1 MLDDIALFVE
11 VVNRGSLAAG
21 AKQVKLPAATVTR
34 RIQRLEAQLG
44 VKLMHRSARKLVLT
58 HDGEVYFQT
67 YAELVQQF
75 NQAQQVLSQE
85 NQQLAGKVK
94 VLAPVNISHGILRTM
109 WVSFTNEYPDI
120 QLDLE
125 LSNHQMDL
133 IESQADL
140 AIRIGKQPDSS
151 FYQRR
156 LGELETVLIATPA
169 YLKAHGEPAHP
180 SELVEHNLI
189 GISMRKKWVLHNH
202 ANSQNFTLYP
212 QCRAQINDPVFVKY
226 FVLDSQGIALVPLTE
241 VKNELDNGEAVCILP
256 DWKGE
261 VRDIFLI
268 WPGGKLLSKR
278 AQCLRDYIF
287 DYMNKSL

>member
-109 WVSFTNEYPDI
+109 WVSFTKEYPDI

-169 YLKAHGEPAHP
+169 YLKAHGEPSHP

-189 GISMRKKWVLHNH
+189 GISMRKKWLLHNH
-202 ANSQNFTLYP
+202 VNSQNFTLYP

-241 VKNELDNGEAVCILP
+241 VKNELDNGEAVRILP

>member
-94 VLAPVNISHGILRTM
+94 VLAPVNISHGILRAM

-133 IESQADL
+133 IETQADL

-169 YLKAHGEPAHP
+169 YLRAHGEPSHP

-189 GISMRKKWVLHNH
+189 GISMRKKWVLQNH
-202 ANSQNFTLYP
+202 VNSQNFTLYP

-241 VKNELDNGEAVCILP
+241 VKNELDNGEAVRILP

>member
-11 VVNRGSLAAG
+11 VVNRGNLATA
-21 AKQVKLPAATVTR
+21 AKQLKLPAATVTR
-34 RIQRLEAQLG
+34 RIQRLEERLG

-58 HDGEVYFQT
+58 HDGDVYFQT

-75 NQAQQVLSQE
+75 NQAQQILGQESKQLS
-85 NQQLAGKVK
+85 GKVK
-94 VLAPVNISHGILRTM
+94 VLAPVNISHGILRSM
-109 WVSFTNEYPDI
+109 WVSFTRDYPDI

-125 LSNHQMDL
+125 LSNLQMDL
-133 IESQADL
+133 IEAQADL

-156 LGELETVLIATPA
+156 LGELETVLVATQT
-169 YLKAHGEPAHP
+169 YIEAHGAPEHP
-180 SELVEHNLI
+180 SQLIEHNLI
-189 GISMRKKWVLHNH
+189 GLTMRKKWVLHQQTT
-202 ANSQNFTLYP
+202 SQNYTLYP
-212 QCRAQINDPVFVKY
+212 QWRAQINDPVFVKY

-241 VKNELDNGEAVCILP
+241 VKAELDSGEAVRILP

-268 WPGGKLLSKR
+268 WPSGKLMSKR

-287 DYMNKSL
+287 EYMHKSL

>member
-34 RIQRLEAQLG
+34 RTQRLEAQLG

-94 VLAPVNISHGILRTM
+94 VLAPVNISHGILRAM

-133 IESQADL
+133 IETQADL

-169 YLKAHGEPAHP
+169 YLKAHGEPSHP

-189 GISMRKKWVLHNH
+189 GISMRKKWVLHNYV
-202 ANSQNFTLYP
+202 NSQSFTLYP

-241 VKNELDNGEAVCILP
+241 VKNELDNGEAVRILP

>member
-94 VLAPVNISHGILRTM
+94 VLAPVNISHGILRAM

-133 IESQADL
+133 IETQADL

-169 YLKAHGEPAHP
+169 YLKAHGEPSHP

-189 GISMRKKWVLHNH
+189 GISMRKKWVLHNYV
-202 ANSQNFTLYP
+202 NSQSFTLYP

-241 VKNELDNGEAVCILP
+241 VKNELDNGEAVRILP

>member
-169 YLKAHGEPAHP
+169 YLKAHGEPSHP

-189 GISMRKKWVLHNH
+189 GISMRKKWVLHNYV
-202 ANSQNFTLYP
+202 NSQSFTLYP

-241 VKNELDNGEAVCILP
+241 VKNELDSGEAVRILP

>member
-133 IESQADL
+133 IETQADL

-156 LGELETVLIATPA
+156 LGELETVLIATPS
-169 YLKAHGEPAHP
+169 YLKAHGEPSHP

-189 GISMRKKWVLHNH
+189 GISMRKKWVLHNYV
-202 ANSQNFTLYP
+202 NSQSFTLYP

-241 VKNELDNGEAVCILP
+241 VKNELDSGEAVRILP

>member
-21 AKQVKLPAATVTR
+21 ARHVKLPAATVTR
-34 RIQRLEAQLG
+34 RIQRLESQLG

-94 VLAPVNISHGILRTM
+94 VLAPVNISHGILRAM
-109 WVSFTNEYPDI
+109 WVAFTRDYPDI
-120 QLDLE
+120 QLELE

-133 IESQADL
+133 IEAQADL
-140 AIRIGKQPDSS
+140 AVRIGKQPDSS

-156 LGELETVLIATPA
+156 LGELDTVLVSTPA
-169 YLKAHGEPAHP
+169 YIDEHGAPSHPA
-180 SELVEHNLI
+180 ELVEHNLI
-189 GISMRKKWVLHNH
+189 GISMRKKWVLDNYS
-202 ANSQNFTLYP
+202 NNQSFTLYP

-241 VKNELDNGEAVCILP
+241 IKTELDSGQAVRILP
-256 DWKGE
+256 EWKGE

>member
-11 VVNRGSLAAG
+11 VVNRGNLATA
-21 AKQVKLPAATVTR
+21 AKQLKLPAATVTR
-34 RIQRLEAQLG
+34 RIQRLEERLG

-58 HDGEVYFQT
+58 HDGDVYFQT

-75 NQAQQVLSQE
+75 NQAQQILGQESKQLS
-85 NQQLAGKVK
+85 GKVK
-94 VLAPVNISHGILRTM
+94 VLAPVNISHGILRSM
-109 WVSFTNEYPDI
+109 WVSFTRDYPDI

-125 LSNHQMDL
+125 LSNLQMDL
-133 IESQADL
+133 IEAQADL

-156 LGELETVLIATPA
+156 LAELETVLVATQT
-169 YLKAHGEPAHP
+169 YIEAHGAPEHP
-180 SELVEHNLI
+180 SQLIEHNLI
-189 GISMRKKWVLHNH
+189 GLTMRKKWVLHQQTT
-202 ANSQNFTLYP
+202 SQSYTLYP
-212 QCRAQINDPVFVKY
+212 QWRAQINDPVFVKY

-241 VKNELDNGEAVCILP
+241 VKAELDSGEAVRILP

-268 WPGGKLLSKR
+268 WPSGKLMSKR

-287 DYMNKSL
+287 EYMHKSL

>member
-11 VVNRGSLAAG
+11 VVNRGNLATA
-21 AKQVKLPAATVTR
+21 AKQLKLPAATVTR
-34 RIQRLEAQLG
+34 RIQRLEERLG

-58 HDGEVYFQT
+58 HDGDVYFQT

-75 NQAQQVLSQE
+75 NQAQQILGQESKQLS
-85 NQQLAGKVK
+85 GKVK
-94 VLAPVNISHGILRTM
+94 VLAPVNISHGILRSM
-109 WVSFTNEYPDI
+109 WVSFTRDYPDI

-125 LSNHQMDL
+125 LSNLQMDL
-133 IESQADL
+133 IEAQADL

-156 LGELETVLIATPA
+156 LGELETVLVATQT
-169 YLKAHGEPAHP
+169 YIEAHGAPEHP
-180 SELVEHNLI
+180 SQLIEHSLI
-189 GISMRKKWVLHNH
+189 GITMRKKWVLHQQTT
-202 ANSQNFTLYP
+202 SQSYTLYP
-212 QCRAQINDPVFVKY
+212 QWRAQINDPVFVKY

-241 VKNELDNGEAVCILP
+241 VKAELDSGEAVRILP

-268 WPGGKLLSKR
+268 WPSGKLMSKR

-287 DYMNKSL
+287 EYMHKSL

>member
-11 VVNRGSLAAG
+11 VVNRGNLATA
-21 AKQVKLPAATVTR
+21 AKQLKLPAATVTR
-34 RIQRLEAQLG
+34 RIQRLEERLG

-58 HDGEVYFQT
+58 HDGDVYFQT

-75 NQAQQVLSQE
+75 NQAQQILGQESKQLS
-85 NQQLAGKVK
+85 GKVK
-94 VLAPVNISHGILRTM
+94 VLAPVNISHGILRSM
-109 WVSFTNEYPDI
+109 WVSFTRDYPDI

-125 LSNHQMDL
+125 LSNLQMDL
-133 IESQADL
+133 IEAQADL

-156 LGELETVLIATPA
+156 LGELETVLVATQT
-169 YLKAHGEPAHP
+169 YIEAHGAPEHP
-180 SELVEHNLI
+180 SQLIEHNLI
-189 GISMRKKWVLHNH
+189 GLTMRKKWVLHQQTT
-202 ANSQNFTLYP
+202 SQSYTLYP
-212 QCRAQINDPVFVKY
+212 QWRAQINDPVFVKY

-241 VKNELDNGEAVCILP
+241 VKAELDSGEAVRILP

-268 WPGGKLLSKR
+268 WPSGKLMSKR

-287 DYMNKSL
+287 EYMHKSL

>member
-133 IESQADL
+133 IETQADL

-156 LGELETVLIATPA
+156 LGELETVLIATPS
-169 YLKAHGEPAHP
+169 YLKAHGEPSHP

-189 GISMRKKWVLHNH
+189 GISMRKKWVLHNYV
-202 ANSQNFTLYP
+202 NSQNFTLYP

-241 VKNELDNGEAVCILP
+241 VKNELDSGEAVRILP

>member
-11 VVNRGSLAAG
+11 VVNRGSLATA
-21 AKQVKLPAATVTR
+21 AKQLKLPAATVTR
-34 RIQRLEAQLG
+34 RIQRLEERLG

-58 HDGEVYFQT
+58 HDGDVYFQT

-75 NQAQQVLSQE
+75 NQAQQILGQESKQLS
-85 NQQLAGKVK
+85 GKVK
-94 VLAPVNISHGILRTM
+94 VLAPVNISHGILRSM
-109 WVSFTNEYPDI
+109 WVSFTRDYPDI

-125 LSNHQMDL
+125 LSNLQMDL
-133 IESQADL
+133 IEAQADL

-156 LGELETVLIATPA
+156 LAELETVLVATQT
-169 YLKAHGEPAHP
+169 YIEAHGAPEHP
-180 SELVEHNLI
+180 SQLIEHNLI
-189 GISMRKKWVLHNH
+189 GLTMRKKWVLHQQTT
-202 ANSQNFTLYP
+202 SQSYTLYP
-212 QCRAQINDPVFVKY
+212 QWRAQINDPVFVKY

-241 VKNELDNGEAVCILP
+241 VKAELDSGEAVRILP

-268 WPGGKLLSKR
+268 WPSGKLMSKR

-287 DYMNKSL
+287 EYMHKSL

>member
-94 VLAPVNISHGILRTM
+94 VLAPVNISHGILRAM

-169 YLKAHGEPAHP
+169 YLKAHGEPSHP

-189 GISMRKKWVLHNH
+189 GISMRKKWVLQNH
-202 ANSQNFTLYP
+202 VNSQNFTLYP

-241 VKNELDNGEAVCILP
+241 VKNELDNGEAVRILP

-268 WPGGKLLSKR
+268 WPDGKLLSKR

-287 DYMNKSL
+287 EYMNKSL

>member
-1 MLDDIALFVE
+1 MYSKDQHA
-11 VVNRGSLAAG
+11 
-21 AKQVKLPAATVTR
+21 
-34 RIQRLEAQLG
+34 
-44 VKLMHRSARKLVLT
+44 
-58 HDGEVYFQT
+58 
-67 YAELVQQF
+67 
-75 NQAQQVLSQE
+75 
-85 NQQLAGKVK
+85 
-94 VLAPVNISHGILRTM
+94 LRTM

-133 IESQADL
+133 IETQADL

-156 LGELETVLIATPA
+156 LGELETVLIATSA
-169 YLKAHGEPAHP
+169 YLKAHGEPTHP

-202 ANSQNFTLYP
+202 VNSQNFTLYP

-241 VKNELDNGEAVCILP
+241 VKNELDNGEAVRILP

-268 WPGGKLLSKR
+268 WPDGKLLSKR

-287 DYMNKSL
+287 EYMNKSL

>member
-109 WVSFTNEYPDI
+109 WLSFTNEYPDI

-125 LSNHQMDL
+125 LNNHQMDL

-156 LGELETVLIATPA
+156 LGELETVLIATSA
-169 YLKAHGEPAHP
+169 YLKAHGEPTHP

-189 GISMRKKWVLHNH
+189 GISMRKKWVLQNH
-202 ANSQNFTLYP
+202 VNSQNFTLYP

-241 VKNELDNGEAVCILP
+241 VKNELDNGEAVRILP

-268 WPGGKLLSKR
+268 WPDGKLLSKR

-287 DYMNKSL
+287 EYMNKSL

>member
-169 YLKAHGEPAHP
+169 YLKAHGEPSHP

-189 GISMRKKWVLHNH
+189 GISMRKKWVLHNYV
-202 ANSQNFTLYP
+202 NSQNFTLYP

-241 VKNELDNGEAVCILP
+241 VKNELDSGEAVRILP

>member
-109 WVSFTNEYPDI
+109 WLSFTNEYPDI

-125 LSNHQMDL
+125 LNNHQMDL

-169 YLKAHGEPAHP
+169 YLKAHGEPSHP

-189 GISMRKKWVLHNH
+189 GISMRKKWVLQNH
-202 ANSQNFTLYP
+202 VNSQNFTLYP

-241 VKNELDNGEAVCILP
+241 VKNELDNGEAVRILP

>member
-75 NQAQQVLSQE
+75 NRAQQVLSQE

-94 VLAPVNISHGILRTM
+94 VLAPVNISHGILRAM

-133 IESQADL
+133 IES
-140 AIRIGKQPDSS
+140 
-151 FYQRR
+151 
-156 LGELETVLIATPA
+156 
-169 YLKAHGEPAHP
+169 
-180 SELVEHNLI
+180 
-189 GISMRKKWVLHNH
+189 
-202 ANSQNFTLYP
+202 
-212 QCRAQINDPVFVKY
+212 
-226 FVLDSQGIALVPLTE
+226 
-241 VKNELDNGEAVCILP
+241 
-256 DWKGE
+256 
-261 VRDIFLI
+261 
-268 WPGGKLLSKR
+268 
-278 AQCLRDYIF
+278 
-287 DYMNKSL
+287 

>member
-133 IESQADL
+133 IETQADL

-169 YLKAHGEPAHP
+169 YLKAHGEPSHP

-189 GISMRKKWVLHNH
+189 GISMRKKWVLHNYV
-202 ANSQNFTLYP
+202 NSQSFTLYP

-241 VKNELDNGEAVCILP
+241 VKNELDSGEAVRILP

>member
-169 YLKAHGEPAHP
+169 YLKAHGEPSHP

-189 GISMRKKWVLHNH
+189 GISMRKKWVLHNYV
-202 ANSQNFTLYP
+202 NSQSFTLYP

-241 VKNELDNGEAVCILP
+241 VKNELDNGEAVRILP

>member
-94 VLAPVNISHGILRTM
+94 VLAPVNISHGILRAM

-133 IESQADL
+133 IETQADL

-169 YLKAHGEPAHP
+169 YLKAHGEPSHP

-189 GISMRKKWVLHNH
+189 GISMRKKWVLHNYV
-202 ANSQNFTLYP
+202 NSQSFTLYP

-241 VKNELDNGEAVCILP
+241 VKNELDSGEAVRILP